1 MKGIEMDCQ
10 EILAQCGLVVRG
22 DGRIARMTA
31 AELMPLLNAKI
42 DALAR
47 RVKAYESEMGEQQA
61 EIIRLKAELEKA
73 GK

>member
-1 MKGIEMDCQ
+1 MDCQ

-22 DGRIARMTA
+22 GGRIVRASA

-42 DALAR
+42 DMLAR
-47 RVKAYESEMGEQQA
+47 RVKAYENKICEQRA
-61 EIIRLKAELEKA
+61 EISRLKAELEKA

>member
-1 MKGIEMDCQ
+1 MDCQ

-22 DGRIARMTA
+22 GGRIARASA

-47 RVKAYESEMGEQQA
+47 RVKAYENKMGEQQA
-61 EIIRLKAELEKA
+61 ETSRLEAKPPA
-73 GK
+73 GKGAEK